1 MEVSGEAADLVM
13 KESVQISEEA
23 IKLLARGA
31 KNLAALLYAL
41 AKDQKKLY
49 GKVNMN
55 RLLSEQRPIEVLPLR
70 TEDFDDFKRRAK
82 KVGLLFS
89 TILDKKGDAPYL
101 EILTNIDH
109 LSQAN
114 YILEQMGYQPKQLA
128 DAQPKKEQTPARP
141 EPSLQKQRS
150 GLTQGPIS
158 TNEEKQPVRGRLAAL
173 RAVAERTRPEPPAR
187 AGAYQVIGVSIILN
201 LADLVNEKNQSSELW
216 QAQRQADR
224 ENTNAMQDA
233 GIVQITSD
241 PDAYL
246 RYLNCQADNPS
257 YSAGN
262 VALVMVQDQDATIFG
277 TKDRWKSLMR
287 SVSPT
292 EEKNGVK
299 IYTRSSFGKGYVL
312 TDVYDVRQTSGRDL
326 KHTALQPDSKEMTEA
341 LKTLLNYCVVPL
353 VSDESIPMPALYDPN
368 QMKMAVNPKYNDAEA
383 FAGIATEIAHVRF
396 HAKGYNQN
404 YSREDYELDAQSV
417 GYMICRRFGV
427 PCEAPDVSNLA
438 AFYDGFEPLDRRQAL
453 GQIQDMAQKIGG
465 SIERAITPQV
475 RSRNMNRSAR

>member
-13 KESVQISEEA
+13 KEGVQISEEA

-31 KNLAALLYAL
+31 KNLVALLYAL

-49 GKVNMN
+49 GMVGMN

-70 TEDFDDFKRRAK
+70 TEDFDDFKQRAK

-89 TILDKKGDAPYL
+89 AIVDKKCDAPYI

-114 YILEQMGYQPKQLA
+114 YILEQMGYQPRQLE
-128 DAQPKKEQTPARP
+128 DAQPKRADPARSD
-141 EPSLQKQRS
+141 PSLQKQRS

-158 TNEEKQPVRGRLAAL
+158 TNEEKNSPFADGWQHCAPPQSGRGQNPSASWRISGN
-173 RAVAERTRPEPPAR
+173 R
-187 AGAYQVIGVSIILN
+187 VSIILN
-201 LADLVNEKNQSSELW
+201 LEDLVNEKNQSSELW

-262 VALVMVQDQDATIFG
+262 VALVMVQDQGATIFG

-292 EEKNGVK
+292 EEKEWRENLHPFLF
-299 IYTRSSFGKGYVL
+299 S
-312 TDVYDVRQTSGRDL
+312 
-326 KHTALQPDSKEMTEA
+326 
-341 LKTLLNYCVVPL
+341 
-353 VSDESIPMPALYDPN
+353 
-368 QMKMAVNPKYNDAEA
+368 
-383 FAGIATEIAHVRF
+383 
-396 HAKGYNQN
+396 AKGMY
-404 YSREDYELDAQSV
+404 
-417 GYMICRRFGV
+417 
-427 PCEAPDVSNLA
+427 
-438 AFYDGFEPLDRRQAL
+438 
-453 GQIQDMAQKIGG
+453 
-465 SIERAITPQV
+465 
-475 RSRNMNRSAR
+475 

>member
-1 MEVSGEAADLVM
+1 M
-13 KESVQISEEA
+13 
-23 IKLLARGA
+23 
-31 KNLAALLYAL
+31 
-41 AKDQKKLY
+41 
-49 GKVNMN
+49 
-55 RLLSEQRPIEVLPLR
+55 
-70 TEDFDDFKRRAK
+70 
-82 KVGLLFS
+82 
-89 TILDKKGDAPYL
+89 
-101 EILTNIDH
+101 
-109 LSQAN
+109 
-114 YILEQMGYQPKQLA
+114 
-128 DAQPKKEQTPARP
+128 
-141 EPSLQKQRS
+141 
-150 GLTQGPIS
+150 
-158 TNEEKQPVRGRLAAL
+158 
-173 RAVAERTRPEPPAR
+173 
-187 AGAYQVIGVSIILN
+187 SIILN

-396 HAKGYNQN
+396 HAKGYNKN
-404 YSREDYELDAQSV
+404 YSRDDYELDAQSV

-438 AFYDGFEPLDRRQAL
+438 AFYDGFDPQDRRQAL

-465 SIERAITPQV
+465 SIERAIYPQT
-475 RSRNMNRSAR
+475 RTRNMNRTLQRKCGSQGEQTKAARWRGQLLCWGGLRARPEIRLTVRRIYDIGKEVSEHDKKAVLFCCAGPAAGRGRCPASVQAPRRADRSCLSGQ

>member
-1 MEVSGEAADLVM
+1 MKHRILTISREFGSGGRTIGKAVAGQLGIPCYDRELIEKIALQSGFAPSYVQAAE
-13 KESVQISEEA
+13 ESA
-23 IKLLARGA
+23 PA
-31 KNLAALLYAL
+31 
-41 AKDQKKLY
+41 
-49 GKVNMN
+49 
-55 RLLSEQRPIEVLPLR
+55 
-70 TEDFDDFKRRAK
+70 
-82 KVGLLFS
+82 GLLGAFS
-89 TILDKKGDAPYL
+89 SNRAF
-101 EILTNIDH
+101 
-109 LSQAN
+109 
-114 YILEQMGYQPKQLA
+114 
-128 DAQPKKEQTPARP
+128 
-141 EPSLQKQRS
+141 
-150 GLTQGPIS
+150 GP
-158 TNEEKQPVRGRLAAL
+158 TNEDR
-173 RAVAERTRPEPPAR
+173 
-187 AGAYQVIGVSIILN
+187 
-201 LADLVNEKNQSSELW
+201 LW

-233 GIVQITSD
+233 GVMQITSD
-241 PDAYL
+241 PETYL

-404 YSREDYELDAQSV
+404 YSRDDYELDAQSV
-417 GYMICRRFGV
+417 GYMICHRFGV

-438 AFYDGFEPLDRRQAL
+438 AFYDGFEPQDRRQAL

-475 RSRNMNRSAR
+475 RSRNVNRNAR

>member
-1 MEVSGEAADLVM
+1 M
-13 KESVQISEEA
+13 
-23 IKLLARGA
+23 
-31 KNLAALLYAL
+31 
-41 AKDQKKLY
+41 
-49 GKVNMN
+49 
-55 RLLSEQRPIEVLPLR
+55 
-70 TEDFDDFKRRAK
+70 
-82 KVGLLFS
+82 
-89 TILDKKGDAPYL
+89 
-101 EILTNIDH
+101 
-109 LSQAN
+109 
-114 YILEQMGYQPKQLA
+114 
-128 DAQPKKEQTPARP
+128 
-141 EPSLQKQRS
+141 
-150 GLTQGPIS
+150 
-158 TNEEKQPVRGRLAAL
+158 
-173 RAVAERTRPEPPAR
+173 
-187 AGAYQVIGVSIILN
+187 SIILN

-341 LKTLLNYCVVPL
+341 LKTLLNYCVVSL

-368 QMKMAVNPKYNDAEA
+368 QMKMAVNPKYGDAEA
-383 FAGIATEIAHVRF
+383 FAGIAIEIAHVRF
-396 HAKGYNQN
+396 HAKGSHPRRNAGRKRHPRRAERIYFHRQGALRRLLSFHTSINVPPK
-404 YSREDYELDAQSV
+404 SSSLRRHILSAFFPIDGQS
-417 GYMICRRFGV
+417 CH
-427 PCEAPDVSNLA
+427 
-438 AFYDGFEPLDRRQAL
+438 Q
-453 GQIQDMAQKIGG
+453 
-465 SIERAITPQV
+465 RAV
-475 RSRNMNRSAR
+475 

>member
-1 MEVSGEAADLVM
+1 M
-13 KESVQISEEA
+13 
-23 IKLLARGA
+23 
-31 KNLAALLYAL
+31 
-41 AKDQKKLY
+41 
-49 GKVNMN
+49 
-55 RLLSEQRPIEVLPLR
+55 
-70 TEDFDDFKRRAK
+70 
-82 KVGLLFS
+82 
-89 TILDKKGDAPYL
+89 
-101 EILTNIDH
+101 
-109 LSQAN
+109 
-114 YILEQMGYQPKQLA
+114 
-128 DAQPKKEQTPARP
+128 
-141 EPSLQKQRS
+141 
-150 GLTQGPIS
+150 
-158 TNEEKQPVRGRLAAL
+158 
-173 RAVAERTRPEPPAR
+173 
-187 AGAYQVIGVSIILN
+187 SIIAN
-201 LADLVNEKNQSSELW
+201 LGNIINEKNQSSELW

-233 GIVQITSD
+233 GVMQITSD
-241 PDAYL
+241 PETYL

-383 FAGIATEIAHVRF
+383 FAGIAIEIAHVRF

-438 AFYDGFEPLDRRQAL
+438 AFYDGFEPQDRRQAL
-453 GQIQDMAQKIGG
+453 VHFDRNYLIRAFAQLFCQHTDAGADFQRTPAGANAGGFRNAGADAGVDDKVLAEPLGKCKVVPCAHITNGGKVRQVWHGAGTPFLLILCLGQYRIILSADTASEVRQLLSQK
-465 SIERAITPQV
+465 R
-475 RSRNMNRSAR
+475 R